1 MPSEPAHSEKDNSS
15 EIRPLDIP
23 ICCAQCGRGPFVLDS
38 FTGELVCSS
47 CGYVVKERIEETEQ
61 EWNRYSHEDEKNSPS
76 DITKRDIS
84 TVIGKEN
91 RDASGRSFG
100 SSMMLALERIR
111 SWDRRTKFH
120 SSFDLS
126 LAKGLA
132 QLEGFVERMH
142 LGSSVTEKAAYIYR
156 KSVEKKL
163 IHGHTISG
171 IVAASLYIAIRETE
185 TPRTLKE
192 VSEISGIERSKLSN
206 CYRVIVREL
215 DLRIPVVDPRRLLT
229 GIARRVGAPEKT
241 ERVAL
246 EILRRAIE
254 MGVSSGKNPTVMAA
268 TALYVA
274 GVQQSSGIT
283 QKELEIAAG
292 ITLLTIRYRS
302 RELVE
307 GLVLEL
313 PPKFVR

>member
-1 MPSEPAHSEKDNSS
+1 
-15 EIRPLDIP
+15 
-23 ICCAQCGRGPFVLDS
+23 
-38 FTGELVCSS
+38 
-47 CGYVVKERIEETEQ
+47 VVKEKIEETEQ
-61 EWNRYSHEDEKNSPS
+61 ECNRYSPENSRN
-76 DITKRDIS
+76 DITEGDTS

-91 RDASGRSFG
+91 LDASGRSFG
-100 SSMMLALERIR
+100 SSMRMTLERLR
-111 SWDRRTKFH
+111 SWDRRTRFR
-120 SSFDLS
+120 SSFDVS
-126 LAKGLA
+126 LAKGLG
-132 QLEGFVERMH
+132 QLDGFVERMH
-142 LGSSVTEKAAYIYR
+142 LGSSVAEKSTYIYR

-192 VSEISGIERSKLSN
+192 VSEISGIERSKLYN

-215 DLRIPVVDPRRLLT
+215 DLHIPVVDPRILLS
-229 GIARRVGAPEKT
+229 GIARRANAPEKT
-241 ERVAL
+241 ERAAL
-246 EILRRAIE
+246 DILRRATE

-274 GVQQSSGIT
+274 GALQSSGIT
-283 QKELEIAAG
+283 KKDLEIAAG

-313 PPKFVR
+313 PKPAR

>member
-1 MPSEPAHSEKDNSS
+1 LANEQDYSAKDIPSEN
-15 EIRPLDIP
+15 RTLDVP
-23 ICCAQCGRGPFVLDS
+23 GYCAQCGRGPFVLDS

-47 CGYVVKERIEETEQ
+47 CGYVVKEKIEETE
-61 EWNRYSHEDEKNSPS
+61 EGWNRYEAEKNSPNA
-76 DITKRDIS
+76 ITKRNAS
-84 TVIGKEN
+84 TIIGKEN

-100 SSMMLALERIR
+100 SSMRMTLERLR

-120 SSFDLS
+120 SSFDVS

-132 QLEGFVERMH
+132 QLDGFVERMH
-142 LGSSVTEKAAYIYR
+142 LGNSVAEKAAYVYR

-171 IVAASLYIAIRETE
+171 IVAASLYIAIRETQ
-185 TPRTLKE
+185 TPRTLRE

-215 DLRIPVVDPRRLLT
+215 DLRIPVVDPRRLLS
-229 GIARRVGAPEKT
+229 GIARRVNAPEKT

-246 EILRRAIE
+246 EILRRATE
-254 MGVSSGKNPTVMAA
+254 TGVASGKNPTVMAA
-268 TALYVA
+268 TALYLA

-283 QKELEIAAG
+283 QKELETAAG
-292 ITLLTIRYRS
+292 ITLLTIRYRC

-307 GLVLEL
+307 GLEL
-313 PPKFVR
+313 PPKIGR

>member
-1 MPSEPAHSEKDNSS
+1 
-15 EIRPLDIP
+15 
-23 ICCAQCGRGPFVLDS
+23 
-38 FTGELVCSS
+38 
-47 CGYVVKERIEETEQ
+47 
-61 EWNRYSHEDEKNSPS
+61 
-76 DITKRDIS
+76 
-84 TVIGKEN
+84 
-91 RDASGRSFG
+91 
-100 SSMMLALERIR
+100 
-111 SWDRRTKFH
+111 
-120 SSFDLS
+120 
-126 LAKGLA
+126 
-132 QLEGFVERMH
+132 
-142 LGSSVTEKAAYIYR
+142 SSVTEKAAYIYR

-246 EILRRAIE
+246 EILRRATE